1 MARELVNGVELA
13 VRQSGDGR
21 PALCIHETAAAGR
34 IWDDFAEAAAGLRVI
49 SYDRRGWGGSEAPEG
64 YRRTT
69 VAEQAEDAAVLVER
83 LAKAPALICGAGLG
97 AVAALDLALRRP
109 DLCAEAVLIEPPLL
123 AFSAD
128 ATEGLSAD
136 RAAIEAAV
144 RDGGVAAAIELY
156 VAGGLPY
163 LGAGA
168 GRLPREIAEE
178 GRDRPLSLF
187 AELAAVA
194 EWEIRSSALLECE
207 VPVRIVVG
215 ATTPPVLRQAAEELD
230 ARLGLA
236 RAMRLG
242 GDGLP
247 HVSAAPELARA
258 LAAPAN
264 GA

>member
-1 MARELVNGVELA
+1 MRELVNGVEIA
-13 VRQSGDGR
+13 VRHSGEGR

-34 IWDDFAEAAAGLRVI
+34 IWERFAAAASGMRVI
-49 SYDRRGWGGSEAPEG
+49 RYDRRGWGESEAPEG
-64 YRRTT
+64 YLRTS
-69 VAEQAEDAAVLVER
+69 VAEQAEDAAALTER
-83 LAKAPALICGAGLG
+83 LAGGPAVICGAGLG

-109 DLCAEAVLIEPPLL
+109 DLCEEAVLIEPPLL
-123 AFSAD
+123 AFLPE

-144 RDGGVAAAIELY
+144 REGGAAAALDLY
-156 VAGGLPY
+156 VGGGLPF

-168 GRLPREIAEE
+168 GRLPREIAED
-178 GRDRPLSLF
+178 GRERPHSLF

-194 EWEIRSSALLECE
+194 EWEIRSHALLECE
-207 VPVRIVVG
+207 VPVRIVIA

-230 ARLGLA
+230 ARLGNA
-236 RAMRLG
+236 RALRLG

-247 HVSAAPELARA
+247 HITAAPELARA
-258 LAAPAN
+258 LAAPAS

>member
-1 MARELVNGVELA
+1 M
-13 VRQSGDGR
+13 
-21 PALCIHETAAAGR
+21 
-34 IWDDFAEAAAGLRVI
+34 RVI
-49 SYDRRGWGGSEAPEG
+49 SYDRRGWGESEAPEG

-69 VAEQAEDAAVLVER
+69 VVEQAEDAAVLIER
-83 LAKAPALICGAGLG
+83 LAEGPAVICGAGLG

-123 AFSAD
+123 AFLPE

-144 RDGGVAAAIELY
+144 REGGVTAAIDLY
-156 VAGGLPY
+156 VGGGLPF

-168 GRLPREIAEE
+168 GRLPAEIAKVARE
-178 GRDRPLSLF
+178 RPLSLF

-194 EWEIRSSALLECE
+194 EWEIRSAALLECE
-207 VPVRIVVG
+207 VPVRIVVA

-236 RAMRLG
+236 RALRLG
-242 GDGLP
+242 GRRL
-247 HVSAAPELARA
+247 AAHHRGPRVGRGARA
-258 LAAPAN
+258 RRLTGFEGAAATGEPRGHLEQEPQRA
-264 GA
+264 GAGAR